1 MEKLE
6 VLKDDVVSV
15 YNSASDEQKNI
26 LEQLFGEAAFR
37 PADVR
42 DRVKTFEDA
51 CKALGDDHKF
61 VKAYKGYVSHIHQ
74 HDMND
79 YDLVAYLQIRII
91 TAALNEGWE
100 PQFTEDEYRW
110 YPWFY
115 FYTNKE
121 IEDMSDEQRA
131 ELCRCV
137 GRSSSYAHAHGGLS
151 YASANLAFSY
161 SYSYSGAR
169 LAFKTEELAK
179 YAGKQFIEIYRD
191 FIIF

>member
-51 CKALGDDHKF
+51 CEELGENHAF
-61 VKAYKGYVSHIHQ
+61 VAAFRIAEANGAFGSDTI
-74 HDMND
+74 
-79 YDLVAYLQIRII
+79 AYLKLRIVV
-91 TAALNEGWE
+91 AALNEGWE
-100 PQFTEDEYRW
+100 PEFNNSEYRW
-110 YPWFY
+110 FPWFY

-121 IEDMSDEQRA
+121 IEDMDEEQKS

-137 GRSSSYAHAHGGLS
+137 GRSGSSAGAYGGLS
-151 YASANLAFSY
+151 CADAGGAFS
-161 SYSYSGAR
+161 SSLSSSGAR
-169 LAFKTEELAK
+169 LAFKTKELAK

-191 FIIF
+191 FVIF

>member
-6 VLKDDVVSV
+6 VLKDDVVSI

-26 LEQLFGEAAFR
+26 LEQLFGKAAFR

-42 DRVKTFEDA
+42 DRVKTFDDA
-51 CKALGDDHKF
+51 CEELGEDHDF
-61 VKAYKGYVSHIHQ
+61 VVQYNMFLENSNMGKCEDIIAFLK
-74 HDMND
+74 
-79 YDLVAYLQIRII
+79 IRII
-91 TAALNEGWE
+91 VAALNEGWE

-137 GRSSSYAHAHGGLS
+137 GRSHHNANAYGGLS
-151 YASANLAFSY
+151 CASASGAFSFSY
-161 SYSYSGAR
+161 SNRGAR

>member
-26 LEQLFGEAAFR
+26 LEQLFGKAAFR

-42 DRVKTFEDA
+42 DRVKTFDDA
-51 CKALGDDHKF
+51 CEELGEDHDF
-61 VKAYKGYVSHIHQ
+61 VVQYNLFLENSNMGKCEDIIAFLK
-74 HDMND
+74 
-79 YDLVAYLQIRII
+79 LRII
-91 TAALNEGWE
+91 VAALNEGWSPE
-100 PQFTEDEYRW
+100 FNDSEYRW
-110 YPWFY
+110 FPWFY

-121 IEDMSDEQRA
+121 IEDMSDEQKA

-137 GRSSSYAHAHGGLS
+137 GRSHHNAHANGGLS
-151 YASANLAFSY
+151 CALASYAFSH
-161 SYSYSGAR
+161 SYSSNGAR
-169 LAFKTEELAK
+169 LAFKTKELAT

>member
-26 LEQLFGEAAFR
+26 LEQLFGKAAFR

-42 DRVKTFEDA
+42 DRVKTFDDA
-51 CKALGDDHKF
+51 CEELGEDHDF
-61 VKAYKGYVSHIHQ
+61 VVQYNLFLENSNMGKCEDIIAFLK
-74 HDMND
+74 
-79 YDLVAYLQIRII
+79 LRII
-91 TAALNEGWE
+91 VAALNEGWSPE
-100 PQFTEDEYRW
+100 FNDSEYRW
-110 YPWFY
+110 FPWFY

-121 IEDMSDEQRA
+121 IEDISDEQKA

-137 GRSSSYAHAHGGLS
+137 GRSSSSAYAGGGLS
-151 YASANLAFSY
+151 CANASHAFSY
-161 SYSYSGAR
+161 SLSYCGAR
-169 LAFKTEELAK
+169 LAFKTKELAT

-191 FIIF
+191 FVIF